1 MTEELLSTAVAAEA
15 LHELDSSKTVD
26 QWAYFLQN
34 NRNRARKVGYRI
46 PFDKIAGAAF
56 YQRGEL
62 LKFVEWDRARQI
74 GTIKLTG
81 RAAEV
86 VQAFGIGSKGGSA
99 TGRALQV
106 SSVHLQVDP
115 ASGKPFVQVITAEPL
130 MVYRMEASDAKAFA
144 AELVEAATAA
154 ERIAGGQ

>member
-99 TGRALQV
+99 TGRALNLIEVRAIGDEIQMV
-106 SSVHLQVDP
+106 L
-115 ASGKPFVQVITAEPL
+115 AEPL
-130 MVYRMEASDAKAFA
+130 MVYRLSKEQANTLALALS
-144 AELVEAATAA
+144 V
-154 ERIAGGQ
+154 AGD